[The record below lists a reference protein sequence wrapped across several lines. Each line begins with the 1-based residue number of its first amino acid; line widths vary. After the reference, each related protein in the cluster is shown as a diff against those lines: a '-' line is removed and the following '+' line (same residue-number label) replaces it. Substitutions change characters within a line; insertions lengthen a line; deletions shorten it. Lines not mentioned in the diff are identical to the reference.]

1 MGKLGVGGTEKGK
14 EERSRNYWWLLPK
27 LFPLHQD
34 VSWWVLSLPFLCCC
48 FSGSLAVGKW
58 LSKCIS
64 FLFMLFK
71 TWHLESFLKEA
82 SSLLLGSP
90 LPEQCRE
97 RRTQSPDR
105 VRSLPPSHMQIRAL
119 GWEDIS
125 LNYFQF
131 SVRFAYKI
139 QCDLQEKKAKLG
151 SSAEQMQRVQRETIV
166 RWCMVQNVAC

>member
-1 MGKLGVGGTEKGK
+1 
-14 EERSRNYWWLLPK
+14 
-27 LFPLHQD
+27 
-34 VSWWVLSLPFLCCC
+34 
-48 FSGSLAVGKW
+48 
-58 LSKCIS
+58 
-64 FLFMLFK
+64 MLFK

-125 LNYFQF
+125 LNSFQF

-151 SSAEQMQRVQRETIV
+151 SSAEQMQWVQRETIV

>member
-1 MGKLGVGGTEKGK
+1 MYLGESSLCLFSVAAFQA
-14 EERSRNYWWLLPK
+14 LLQ
-27 LFPLHQD
+27 L
-34 VSWWVLSLPFLCCC
+34 VNGFL
-48 FSGSLAVGKW
+48 
-58 LSKCIS
+58 KCIS

-71 TWHLESFLKEA
+71 TWHLVSFLKEA

-90 LPEQCRE
+90 LPEQRRE

-125 LNYFQF
+125 LNSFQF
-131 SVRFAYKI
+131 SVRFACKI

-166 RWCMVQNVAC
+166 RWCMVRNVAC